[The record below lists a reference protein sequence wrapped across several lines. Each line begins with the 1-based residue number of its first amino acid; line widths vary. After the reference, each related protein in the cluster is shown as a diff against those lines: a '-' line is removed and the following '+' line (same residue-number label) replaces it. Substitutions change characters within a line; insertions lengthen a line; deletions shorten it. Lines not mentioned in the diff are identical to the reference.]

1 MAWGGGGQG
10 FLGEL
15 QLALAGPWLTVDTF
29 PRRRTQAE
37 PAAHLLCALTIAA
50 FSVLAGSILFFKT
63 KTKNGIV

>member
-15 QLALAGPWLTVDTF
+15 QLALAGPRLTVDTF

-37 PAAHLLCALTIAA
+37 PAAPLLYVLTTAA
-50 FSVLAGSILFFKT
+50 FSVLAGSILF
-63 KTKNGIV
+63 